1 MGCQCLN
8 KKQEEE
14 EIKHEENEVANK
26 SDSAISNDF
35 NLEEYENINPLDK
48 NIVEI
53 EDNITDLESKMVK
66 ENEETTNRFNFR
78 ALDLINKIRRDPPAY
93 ADTILE
99 NMKYIVNENNKIKKK
114 KKVKVLLNKGEEA
127 FKSAAE
133 ILKQTNP
140 MEDLIKKNEI
150 AIPLPL
156 TEDEINDNTLLVNQ
170 VNNLRQN
177 YNINVYF
184 KNLIKNP
191 EIAVLLLIVDDSKN
205 KPGAKRNALLN
216 PKFRKIGINSKF
228 IGTTFVSLFSFSK

>member
-48 NIVEI
+48 KIVEI

-99 NMKYIVNENNKIKKK
+99 NMKYIVNENNKIIFK

-133 ILKQTNP
+133 ILKQMNP

>member
-8 KKQEEE
+8 KKQEQE
-14 EIKHEENEVANK
+14 EIKQEENEVANK

-99 NMKYIVNENNKIKKK
+99 NMKYIVNENDKIIFK